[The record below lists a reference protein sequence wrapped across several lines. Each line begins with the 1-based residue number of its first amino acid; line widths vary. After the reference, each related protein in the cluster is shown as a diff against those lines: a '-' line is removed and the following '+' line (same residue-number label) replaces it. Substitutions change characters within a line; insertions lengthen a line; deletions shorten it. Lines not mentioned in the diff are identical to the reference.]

1 MSPGR
6 RPERIPSDTIW
17 KTKEEVEQDQ
27 IGSKI
32 SSMTQREY
40 DLNEVQ
46 QNLNLLWQRNTDV
59 PPDPDDVELQNKAKE
74 LFTK

>member
-1 MSPGR
+1 M
-6 RPERIPSDTIW
+6 
-17 KTKEEVEQDQ
+17 EQDQ

-59 PPDPDDVELQNKAKE
+59 PPDPDDVELQSKAKE